1 MAENKILIVE
11 QVVKINDGRDN
22 LPAVTAVVEGNFKN
36 ILEYIMANDK
46 NYTKYAEVV
55 SDALFLGIDAIL
67 HEIRDGKDTEAKS
80 E

>member
-1 MAENKILIVE
+1 
-11 QVVKINDGRDN
+11 
-22 LPAVTAVVEGNFKN
+22 
-36 ILEYIMANDK
+36 MANDK

-67 HEIRDGKDTEAKS
+67 HDIRDEKDPEAES

>member
-1 MAENKILIVE
+1 MAENKILIVD
-11 QVVKINDGRDN
+11 QIVKINDGGEN

-46 NYTKYAEVV
+46 NYTKYAELV
-55 SDALFLGIDAIL
+55 SDALFLVIDAIL
-67 HEIRDGKDTEAKS
+67 HDIRDEKDPEAES

>member
-1 MAENKILIVE
+1 MAENKILIVD
-11 QVVKINDGRDN
+11 QIVKIKEDGEN

-36 ILEYIMANDK
+36 ILDHIIANDK

-67 HEIRDGKDTEAKS
+67 HDIHDDGEADS

>member
-1 MAENKILIVE
+1 MAENKIIIVD
-11 QVVKINDGRDN
+11 QVVKINDGGEN

-36 ILEYIMANDK
+36 ILDHIIANDE

-55 SDALFLGIDAIL
+55 SDALFLGIVAIL
-67 HEIRDGKDTEAKS
+67 HDIHDEGEADS

>member
-1 MAENKILIVE
+1 MAENKILIVD
-11 QVVKINDGRDN
+11 QLVKIKEDGET

-36 ILEYIMANDK
+36 ILDHIIANDT

-67 HEIRDGKDTEAKS
+67 HDIHDEGEADS